1 MYVFGDYKSCLL
13 FALESQA
20 ELQKLEWPS
29 ELAEYMKDSN
39 IRGVPVR
46 MGMHSGPL
54 KRIRIPSEGLADYYG
69 ESANRAA
76 RVMSVAVGGQITCVE
91 SELNKVLAHES
102 DGLPDIVI
110 DQLGTFSLKG
120 IPGVTS
126 LVQVALTTA
135 LADNTAGK
143 FKESKKAQ
151 LVNPPEKGAQR
162 RIHNIS

>member
-1 MYVFGDYKSCLL
+1 M
-13 FALESQA
+13 
-20 ELQKLEWPS
+20 
-29 ELAEYMKDSN
+29 
-39 IRGVPVR
+39 
-46 MGMHSGPL
+46 
-54 KRIRIPSEGLADYYG
+54 
-69 ESANRAA
+69 
-76 RVMSVAVGGQITCVE
+76 E

-151 LVNPPEKGAQR
+151 LVNPPEEGAQR